1 MFVTL
6 GCEALPKSNW
16 LNGRG
21 WLWLAPTRGHSR
33 CVPCIFRLIA
43 MHFLKW
49 YPNWT
54 KKFISYDIIY
64 IKKKKK
70 LVIPKTYYSKK
81 ILEVH
86 FACCKKQPPKSPG
99 RLTLQGETL
108 EARSY
113 QSWGLKKPISNSG
126 CNVPQVR
133 VWLCRA
139 LRKGNTL
146 IRIARIS
153 TEKIAEEFKVFE
165 RPLKDI
171 VHIVCN
177 LPPLGV
183 LEKKSIYF

>member
-1 MFVTL
+1 M
-6 GCEALPKSNW
+6 
-16 LNGRG
+16 
-21 WLWLAPTRGHSR
+21 
-33 CVPCIFRLIA
+33 
-43 MHFLKW
+43 
-49 YPNWT
+49 
-54 KKFISYDIIY
+54 
-64 IKKKKK
+64 IKKI
-70 LVIPKTYYSKK
+70 VIPKTYYSKK

-86 FACCKKQPPKSPG
+86 FACCKKQPPKSLW

-146 IRIARIS
+146 IRITRIS

-177 LPPLGV
+177 LLPLGI
-183 LEKKSIYF
+183 LEKKSIYFSNFKGDQWPKGDHLVTTWWQLGYGLVRWQSCYCSQYGYRRY